1 MLRKSRIKRKFG
13 CHRSDVDPVGRDLSE
28 QYIRDSSWNPGIYL
42 RSNRISQSDLRTGL
56 RPGSIEDDSRRVRDL
71 HDSAHWGMVRGYD
84 NCGECRVA

>member
-56 RPGSIEDDSRRVRDL
+56 RPGSIEDDHHQVHGFHGSSGRRSHGD
-71 HDSAHWGMVRGYD
+71 GYY
-84 NCGECRVA
+84 CG